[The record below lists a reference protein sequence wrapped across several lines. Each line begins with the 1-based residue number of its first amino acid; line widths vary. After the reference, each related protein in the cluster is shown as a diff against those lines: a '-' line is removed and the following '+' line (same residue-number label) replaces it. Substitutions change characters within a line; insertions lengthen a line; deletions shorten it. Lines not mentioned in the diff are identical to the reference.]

1 MAGFH
6 IVGREMRVTIYVHFC
21 RFLAV
26 LAALSLAGP
35 LQAQTAAPPRLDV
48 PFVPTPQATVEA
60 MLRVANVGPN
70 DFVIDLGSGDGR
82 ILITAAR
89 LHGARGFGVDINP
102 ERVKEGT
109 ENAKS
114 AGVSARV
121 QFFQKNLYSTSIAE
135 ATVVTMY
142 LLPRVNLELR
152 PRLLAELKPGTR
164 VVSHDFDMGDWQAD
178 LQVSVRG
185 WGSVVYLWI
194 IPAQVAGR
202 WQVRAPTLRGAES
215 FDIEITQKYQEI
227 EAAARG
233 LDRPVTVRDAWLEGG
248 RIAFTIVDDG
258 DYAHRVRF
266 EGRVSANMMEG
277 IARGDGSAQ
286 RGDRKWRATRAA
298 P

>member
-1 MAGFH
+1 
-6 IVGREMRVTIYVHFC
+6 VTIYAHFC
-21 RFLAV
+21 RFLTV
-26 LAALSLAGP
+26 LAALCLAPP
-35 LQAQTAAPPRLDV
+35 LPAQTAAPPRLDV

-89 LHGARGFGVDINP
+89 RHGARGFGVDINP

-109 ENAKS
+109 ENAKA

-121 QFFQKNLYSTSIAE
+121 QFFQKNLYSTPIAE

-178 LQVSVRG
+178 LQVNVRG
-185 WGSVVYLWI
+185 SGSVVYLWI

-202 WQVRAPTLRGAES
+202 WQVRAPALRGAES

-227 EAAARG
+227 EAVARG

-248 RIAFTIVDDG
+248 RIAFTLVDDG

-266 EGRVSANMMEG
+266 EGRVSSNMMEG

-286 RGDRKWRATRAA
+286 RGDRKWRATKAA
-298 P
+298 VH

>member
-1 MAGFH
+1 M
-6 IVGREMRVTIYVHFC
+6 TIH
-21 RFLAV
+21 RHSRWLPAL
-26 LAALSLAGP
+26 LAALCVAAP
-35 LQAQTAAPPRLDV
+35 LPAQSPRPPRLDV

-89 LHGARGFGVDINP
+89 RHGARGFGVDINP

-109 ENAKS
+109 ENAKA

-121 QFFQKNLYSTSIAE
+121 QFFQKNLYFTPIAE

-142 LLPRVNLELR
+142 LLPVVNLELR

-178 LQVSVRG
+178 LQVNVRG
-185 WGSVVYLWI
+185 SGSVVYLWI

-202 WQVRAPTLRGAES
+202 WQVRAPRSAGAES

-233 LDRPVTVRDAWLEGG
+233 LDRPATVRDAWLEGG
-248 RIAFTIVDDG
+248 RIAFTLVDDG

-277 IARGDGSAQ
+277 IARGDGSAP

>member
-1 MAGFH
+1 VRDFLHSSWLARIPLAGFH
-6 IVGREMRVTIYVHFC
+6 IGREVRVTIHVHA
-21 RFLAV
+21 RWFLAV
-26 LAALSLAGP
+26 LAAVCLAAP
-35 LQAQTAAPPRLDV
+35 LPAQAAAPLPAQAAAPPRLDV

-109 ENAKS
+109 ENAKA

-121 QFFQKNLYSTSIAE
+121 QFFQKNLYSTPIAE

-164 VVSHDFDMGDWQAD
+164 VVSHDFDMG
-178 LQVSVRG
+178 
-185 WGSVVYLWI
+185 
-194 IPAQVAGR
+194 
-202 WQVRAPTLRGAES
+202 
-215 FDIEITQKYQEI
+215 
-227 EAAARG
+227 
-233 LDRPVTVRDAWLEGG
+233 G
-248 RIAFTIVDDG
+248 RIAFTLVDNG

-266 EGRVSANMMEG
+266 EGRVSGNAIEG
-277 IARGDGSAQ
+277 VARGDGSAQ